1 MRHEQWNALA
11 LVAGVLILALVGP
24 WLAREVAS
32 LGGSRVAAAR
42 ADQRIVS
49 LEVGGMTCAGCAAT
63 IRGTLGQVPGVAGV
77 EVRFRERRAY
87 VVCDRGV
94 QDSTLTSAVH
104 RAGPGFLAA
113 VASR

>member
-1 MRHEQWNALA
+1 MRQEHWNTLA
-11 LVAGVLILALVGP
+11 LVASVLVVALAGP
-24 WLAREVAS
+24 WVAREIVT
-32 LGGSRVAAAR
+32 LGKARVTSAR

-49 LEVGGMTCAGCAAT
+49 LEVGGMTCKGCAASIQT
-63 IRGTLGQVPGVAGV
+63 TLAELPGVASV
-77 EVRFRERRAY
+77 EVRFPERRAY

-94 QDSTLTSAVH
+94 QDSTLTSAVS